1 MDLIT
6 ILNLI
11 YYSFNYHLMNE
22 FKNKNKYKEKEKII
36 LKKSMHIFIYLL

>member
-1 MDLIT
+1 
-6 ILNLI
+6 
-11 YYSFNYHLMNE
+11 MNE